1 MSDAFV
7 SVGATPT
14 ELPRASATAVT
25 IQNQSGRHFLRLA
38 VADAEPEITAAGPL
52 LEPWKFGRFAALSGG
67 DKIWGW
73 IESGGILA
81 GETIRVL
88 VQQE

>member
-7 SVGATPT
+7 SVGATPV

-25 IQNQSGRHFLRLA
+25 VQNQSGRHFLRLA
-38 VADAEPEITAAGPL
+38 VADEEPEVTAAGPL
-52 LEPWKFGRFAALSGG
+52 IEPWQFGRYAALSGS
-67 DKIWGW
+67 DKVWGW
-73 IESGGILA
+73 IEGGGSLG